1 MISFRFC
8 GTLIRLHFSFFAVL
22 CLYLQL
28 GEEPWGSYCIWAAL
42 LHESGHL
49 LAFAAQKTP
58 PLELHFRLGGIRL
71 IPPPDPLPFPGELL
85 TLLGGSLMSFLC
97 GILLHRSGL
106 PEAALPHFFTGI
118 FSLLPLPGLDG
129 GEILALFWS
138 RFLPDKEPLRRKFQK
153 AIALCLILAS
163 LLWSVRSGTPGGL
176 LLAAVLTAALR
187 SEK

>member
-28 GEEPWGSYCIWAAL
+28 CDEPWGSCCIWAAL

-49 LAFAAQKTP
+49 LAFAVQKTP

-71 IPPPDPLPFPGELL
+71 VPPDDPLPFSGELL
-85 TLLGGSLMSFLC
+85 TLLGGSLMSLFC
-97 GILLHRSGL
+97 GCLLQ
-106 PEAALPHFFTGI
+106 PAPTALPHFFTGV

-129 GEILALFWS
+129 GEILSLFWS
-138 RFLPDKEPLRRKFQK
+138 RFLPDKESLRRKFQRT
-153 AIALCLILAS
+153 IAFCLILVF
-163 LLWSVRSGTPGGL
+163 LLWSIRSKTPGGL
-176 LLAAVLTAALR
+176 LLAAGLAAAGWN
-187 SEK
+187 EK